1 MNHTT
6 ATITN
11 FPASQLKWIDP
22 GQVDHIL
29 FTVHDKGG
37 EAYEISKG
45 AIITQMKRLH
55 LNTRLLTLY
64 PILDTLSSALSGMPF
79 L

>member
-1 MNHTT
+1 MVFSNYNKGDTKGRPFAVSDINHTT

-11 FPASQLKWIDP
+11 FPAGQLKWIDS

-29 FTVHDKGG
+29 FTVHNKGG

-45 AIITQMKRLH
+45 AIITQVKGLH
-55 LNTRLLTLY
+55 PNAR
-64 PILDTLSSALSGMPF
+64 
-79 L
+79 